1 MILFSDAFPV
11 TDILSAQD
19 LLHLWFTYVITPS
32 YSLPGTCSVSTW
44 IRGQFLKSEHLLA
57 MSPTGLPPCSES
69 VEFSCLNR
77 GFGFTFL
84 RLRPQR
90 SSFHSLPLPTKR
102 F

>member
-1 MILFSDAFPV
+1 MLFSDAFPV
-11 TDILSAQD
+11 TDILSAKD

-32 YSLPGTCSVSTW
+32 CSLPGACSVPTW
-44 IRGQFLKSEHLLA
+44 IRGHFLKPEHLLA
-57 MSPTGLPPCSES
+57 KSPTGLPPCSENMD
-69 VEFSCLNR
+69 FSCLHR

-90 SSFHSLPLPTKR
+90 SSFHSLLLPTKY